1 MSIDYGHVRC
11 GLAVTDSL
19 RITANALTTVS
30 NKELFVFLDN
40 YLSKEQVDILVVG
53 YPRNLK
59 NELAVITKEIDVFIA
74 RFSEKYPKIKV
85 ELIDERFT
93 IGDHVTV
100 DGHVAVD
107 VYPTGGGDVDHAALC
122 IDHLGRGVAERR
134 VLDRDRPAIAHDER
148 GRGRCVE
155 DVRTVNRE
163 RAALVRDDVL
173 ARAGAHTRRI
183 AVHVDTRDGHRRA
196 RIVMEDGSAT

>member
-30 NKELFVFLDN
+30 NKELFIFLDN

-93 IGDHVTV
+93 SKLAFQTMIDSGISKK
-100 DGHVAVD
+100 ARQNK
-107 VYPTGGGDVDHAALC
+107 AL
-122 IDHLGRGVAERR
+122 IDK
-134 VLDRDRPAIAHDER
+134 I
-148 GRGRCVE
+148 
-155 DVRTVNRE
+155 
-163 RAALVRDDVL
+163 
-173 ARAGAHTRRI
+173 
-183 AVHVDTRDGHRRA
+183 
-196 RIVMEDGSAT
+196 SATIILENYLDWNK

>member
-19 RITANALTTVS
+19 LITSNALTTVS

-93 IGDHVTV
+93 SKLAFQTMIDSGISKK
-100 DGHVAVD
+100 ARQNK
-107 VYPTGGGDVDHAALC
+107 AL
-122 IDHLGRGVAERR
+122 IDK
-134 VLDRDRPAIAHDER
+134 I
-148 GRGRCVE
+148 
-155 DVRTVNRE
+155 
-163 RAALVRDDVL
+163 
-173 ARAGAHTRRI
+173 
-183 AVHVDTRDGHRRA
+183 
-196 RIVMEDGSAT
+196 SATIILENYLDWNK

>member
-93 IGDHVTV
+93 SKLAFQTMIDSGISKK
-100 DGHVAVD
+100 ARQNI
-107 VYPTGGGDVDHAALC
+107 AL
-122 IDHLGRGVAERR
+122 IDK
-134 VLDRDRPAIAHDER
+134 I
-148 GRGRCVE
+148 
-155 DVRTVNRE
+155 
-163 RAALVRDDVL
+163 
-173 ARAGAHTRRI
+173 
-183 AVHVDTRDGHRRA
+183 
-196 RIVMEDGSAT
+196 SATIILENYLDWNK

>member
-1 MSIDYGHVRC
+1 MGRIMSIDYGHVRC

-93 IGDHVTV
+93 SKLAFQTMI
-100 DGHVAVD
+100 DG
-107 VYPTGGGDVDHAALC
+107 G
-122 IDHLGRGVAERR
+122 ISKK
-134 VLDRDRPAIAHDER
+134 
-148 GRGRCVE
+148 
-155 DVRTVNRE
+155 
-163 RAALVRDDVL
+163 
-173 ARAGAHTRRI
+173 AR
-183 AVHVDTRDGHRRA
+183 
-196 RIVMEDGSAT
+196 

>member
-30 NKELFVFLDN
+30 NKELFVFLHN
-40 YLSKEQVDILVVG
+40 HLSKEQVDILVVG

-93 IGDHVTV
+93 SKLAFQTMIDSGISKK
-100 DGHVAVD
+100 ARQNK
-107 VYPTGGGDVDHAALC
+107 AL
-122 IDHLGRGVAERR
+122 IDK
-134 VLDRDRPAIAHDER
+134 I
-148 GRGRCVE
+148 
-155 DVRTVNRE
+155 
-163 RAALVRDDVL
+163 
-173 ARAGAHTRRI
+173 
-183 AVHVDTRDGHRRA
+183 
-196 RIVMEDGSAT
+196 SATIILENYLDWNK

>member
-1 MSIDYGHVRC
+1 MGRIMSIDYGHVRC

-93 IGDHVTV
+93 SKLAFQTMIDSGISKK
-100 DGHVAVD
+100 ARQNK
-107 VYPTGGGDVDHAALC
+107 AL
-122 IDHLGRGVAERR
+122 IDK
-134 VLDRDRPAIAHDER
+134 I
-148 GRGRCVE
+148 
-155 DVRTVNRE
+155 
-163 RAALVRDDVL
+163 
-173 ARAGAHTRRI
+173 
-183 AVHVDTRDGHRRA
+183 
-196 RIVMEDGSAT
+196 SATIILENYLDWNK

>member
-93 IGDHVTV
+93 SKLAFQTM
-100 DGHVAVD
+100 
-107 VYPTGGGDVDHAALC
+107 
-122 IDHLGRGVAERR
+122 IDSG
-134 VLDRDRPAIAHDER
+134 ISKK
-148 GRGRCVE
+148 
-155 DVRTVNRE
+155 
-163 RAALVRDDVL
+163 
-173 ARAGAHTRRI
+173 ARKNKAFI
-183 AVHVDTRDGHRRA
+183 DK
-196 RIVMEDGSAT
+196 ISATIILENYLDWNK

>member
-1 MSIDYGHVRC
+1 MSIDYGHIRC

-93 IGDHVTV
+93 SKLAFQTMIDSGISKK
-100 DGHVAVD
+100 ARQNK
-107 VYPTGGGDVDHAALC
+107 AL
-122 IDHLGRGVAERR
+122 IDK
-134 VLDRDRPAIAHDER
+134 I
-148 GRGRCVE
+148 
-155 DVRTVNRE
+155 
-163 RAALVRDDVL
+163 
-173 ARAGAHTRRI
+173 
-183 AVHVDTRDGHRRA
+183 
-196 RIVMEDGSAT
+196 SATIILENYLDWNK

>member
-1 MSIDYGHVRC
+1 MSIDYGHVRY

-93 IGDHVTV
+93 SKLAFQTMIDSGISKK
-100 DGHVAVD
+100 ARQNK
-107 VYPTGGGDVDHAALC
+107 AL
-122 IDHLGRGVAERR
+122 IDK
-134 VLDRDRPAIAHDER
+134 I
-148 GRGRCVE
+148 
-155 DVRTVNRE
+155 
-163 RAALVRDDVL
+163 
-173 ARAGAHTRRI
+173 
-183 AVHVDTRDGHRRA
+183 
-196 RIVMEDGSAT
+196 SATIILENYLDWNK

>member
-74 RFSEKYPKIKV
+74 RFSEEYPKIKV

-93 IGDHVTV
+93 SKLAFQTMIDSGISKK
-100 DGHVAVD
+100 ARQNK
-107 VYPTGGGDVDHAALC
+107 AL
-122 IDHLGRGVAERR
+122 IDK
-134 VLDRDRPAIAHDER
+134 I
-148 GRGRCVE
+148 
-155 DVRTVNRE
+155 
-163 RAALVRDDVL
+163 
-173 ARAGAHTRRI
+173 
-183 AVHVDTRDGHRRA
+183 
-196 RIVMEDGSAT
+196 SATIILENYLDWNK

>member
-74 RFSEKYPKIKV
+74 RFSEKYPKIKM

-93 IGDHVTV
+93 SKLAFQTMIDSGISKK
-100 DGHVAVD
+100 ARQNK
-107 VYPTGGGDVDHAALC
+107 AL
-122 IDHLGRGVAERR
+122 IDK
-134 VLDRDRPAIAHDER
+134 I
-148 GRGRCVE
+148 
-155 DVRTVNRE
+155 
-163 RAALVRDDVL
+163 
-173 ARAGAHTRRI
+173 
-183 AVHVDTRDGHRRA
+183 
-196 RIVMEDGSAT
+196 SATIILENYLDWNK

>member
-93 IGDHVTV
+93 SKLAFQTM
-100 DGHVAVD
+100 
-107 VYPTGGGDVDHAALC
+107 
-122 IDHLGRGVAERR
+122 IDSGISKKASQNK
-134 VLDRDRPAIAHDER
+134 AIIDK
-148 GRGRCVE
+148 
-155 DVRTVNRE
+155 
-163 RAALVRDDVL
+163 
-173 ARAGAHTRRI
+173 I
-183 AVHVDTRDGHRRA
+183 
-196 RIVMEDGSAT
+196 SATII

>member
-74 RFSEKYPKIKV
+74 CFSEKYPKIKV

-93 IGDHVTV
+93 SKLAFQTMIDSGISKK
-100 DGHVAVD
+100 ARQNK
-107 VYPTGGGDVDHAALC
+107 AL
-122 IDHLGRGVAERR
+122 IDK
-134 VLDRDRPAIAHDER
+134 I
-148 GRGRCVE
+148 
-155 DVRTVNRE
+155 
-163 RAALVRDDVL
+163 
-173 ARAGAHTRRI
+173 
-183 AVHVDTRDGHRRA
+183 
-196 RIVMEDGSAT
+196 SATIILENYLDWNK

>member
-93 IGDHVTV
+93 SKLAFQTMIDSGISKK
-100 DGHVAVD
+100 ARQNK
-107 VYPTGGGDVDHAALC
+107 AL
-122 IDHLGRGVAERR
+122 IDK
-134 VLDRDRPAIAHDER
+134 I
-148 GRGRCVE
+148 
-155 DVRTVNRE
+155 
-163 RAALVRDDVL
+163 
-173 ARAGAHTRRI
+173 
-183 AVHVDTRDGHRRA
+183 
-196 RIVMEDGSAT
+196 SATIILENYLDWNK

>member
-19 RITANALTTVS
+19 RTPATASSTVS
-30 NKELFVFLDN
+30 HKDLFVFLDN

-93 IGDHVTV
+93 SKLAFQTMIDSGISKK
-100 DGHVAVD
+100 ARQNK
-107 VYPTGGGDVDHAALC
+107 AL
-122 IDHLGRGVAERR
+122 IDK
-134 VLDRDRPAIAHDER
+134 I
-148 GRGRCVE
+148 
-155 DVRTVNRE
+155 
-163 RAALVRDDVL
+163 
-173 ARAGAHTRRI
+173 
-183 AVHVDTRDGHRRA
+183 
-196 RIVMEDGSAT
+196 SATIILENYLDWNK

>member
-93 IGDHVTV
+93 SKLAFQTMIDIGISKQ
-100 DGHVAVD
+100 ARQNK
-107 VYPTGGGDVDHAALC
+107 AF
-122 IDHLGRGVAERR
+122 IDK
-134 VLDRDRPAIAHDER
+134 I
-148 GRGRCVE
+148 
-155 DVRTVNRE
+155 
-163 RAALVRDDVL
+163 
-173 ARAGAHTRRI
+173 
-183 AVHVDTRDGHRRA
+183 
-196 RIVMEDGSAT
+196 SATIILENYLDWNK

>member
-74 RFSEKYPKIKV
+74 RFTEKYPKIKV

-93 IGDHVTV
+93 SKLAFQTMIDSGISKK
-100 DGHVAVD
+100 ARQNK
-107 VYPTGGGDVDHAALC
+107 AL
-122 IDHLGRGVAERR
+122 IDK
-134 VLDRDRPAIAHDER
+134 I
-148 GRGRCVE
+148 
-155 DVRTVNRE
+155 
-163 RAALVRDDVL
+163 
-173 ARAGAHTRRI
+173 
-183 AVHVDTRDGHRRA
+183 
-196 RIVMEDGSAT
+196 SATIILENYLDWNK

>member
-40 YLSKEQVDILVVG
+40 QLSKEQVDILVVG

-93 IGDHVTV
+93 SKLAFQTMIDSGISKK
-100 DGHVAVD
+100 ARQNK
-107 VYPTGGGDVDHAALC
+107 AL
-122 IDHLGRGVAERR
+122 IDK
-134 VLDRDRPAIAHDER
+134 I
-148 GRGRCVE
+148 
-155 DVRTVNRE
+155 
-163 RAALVRDDVL
+163 
-173 ARAGAHTRRI
+173 
-183 AVHVDTRDGHRRA
+183 
-196 RIVMEDGSAT
+196 SATIILENYLDWNK